1 MVNFRNQLSSWFF
14 FMKKIENILKDR
26 ILILDGAMGT
36 TIQDYKLDERDYR
49 GKEFADYNSSLKGNN
64 DLLSITQPQII
75 ENIHYNFLKA
85 GADIIETNTF
95 NANSISQSDY
105 SLESLVF
112 EMNFQSAQL
121 ARNAVKRYN
130 KKNKDRK
137 FVCGS
142 IGPTNRTAS
151 MSPKVED
158 LSFRNVTFDEL
169 YDTYY
174 EQVDGLVKGGV
185 DLLMIETI
193 FDTLNCKAA
202 IIAIKDYLN
211 DNDLD
216 IPIMISVTIVD
227 KSGRTL
233 SGQTLEAF
241 WHTVKFSEPL
251 SIGINCALG
260 VTDMAPYLKEISKMS
275 NCYVSAFPNAGLPN
289 ELGEYG
295 DSPNFMASEIKKL
308 ADMGCLNIVGGCC
321 GTTPK
326 HIKAIKEKVVNEA
339 PRIVPRINYQTSF
352 AGLEPFIFRDNIN
365 FVNIGERTNVTGS
378 SIFKKLILN
387 DNYDKALS
395 VAKEQ
400 IDNGAQIIDVNM
412 DEGMLDSEKAM
423 ETFLRFISA
432 DPNISKVPIMIDSSK
447 WSVLKEGLKN
457 IQGKPIVN
465 SISLKEGEDE
475 FIKHA
480 EIVKKFG
487 AAVIVMAFDEKGQAE
502 TIDRKV
508 NICKRAYDIL
518 VDKINFD
525 PKDIIFD
532 PNIFAV
538 ATGIEEHNPFA
549 LNYIEACRKIKEE
562 CPESHISGGVSNLSF
577 SFRGNNAVR
586 EAMHSIFLYHAID
599 AGMDM
604 GIVNAGQIVVYD
616 KINPELSSLITDIIF
631 NKNQEG
637 TEKLLEF
644 SQSYKKDYK
653 KKDNTQEWRSYDIE
667 KKIEYALVEGID
679 EYIDEDAEEA
689 RLKLKNAID
698 VIEGPLMNG
707 MNVVGDLFGKG
718 KMFLPQV
725 VKSARVMKKAVNHLT
740 PFIDKK
746 KTKSSKKI
754 LLATV
759 KGDVH
764 DIGKNIV
771 KVVLECNGFEVIDL
785 GVMVPSNIILDT
797 AKKEK
802 VDMIGLSGLITPSL
816 DEMID
821 VAKEMEIQK
830 FDIPVLI
837 GGATT
842 SKKHTAIKINPEYS
856 SGIIHVHDAS
866 KSVSVSQKLMSEEK
880 IVFKKDIDKEYQLL
894 RESYNNDKS
903 NKLISIDKAREN
915 KFTCDW
921 DNYNPIKPTFE
932 GTRYFD
938 NIPVEEIIDY
948 IDWTPFFNAW
958 GFNSRYPKVLENN
971 KTKNEAQK
979 LFDDGKTLLNQA
991 IKEKWFDAK
1000 ATIGFYPANS
1010 SEDDIILHG
1019 QKFNLYHLRQ
1029 QTAKNGKKP
1038 NYCLSDFIAPLD
1050 SGKKD
1055 WIGGFAVTAGFN
1067 VEKIGKNFADKNDDY
1082 NSIMIKVLGD
1092 RIAEALAEK
1101 MHEKVRTDLWG
1112 YSKNE
1117 SLKNDDLIKEK
1128 YVGIRPAPGYPSC
1141 PDHSEKIALFNL
1153 LDIKNNSKLQLTES
1167 FAVYPASSVSGWY
1180 FSHPESKYFGLS
1192 RIDEKQLI
1200 DYAKRKK
1207 MEKEQLI
1214 KIFPQIIDL

>member
-1 MVNFRNQLSSWFF
+1 
-14 FMKKIENILKDR
+14 MKEIRDILKNR

-36 TIQDYKLDERDYR
+36 MIQDYKLDEDGYR
-49 GKEFADYNSSLKGNN
+49 GKEFANYDSSLKGNN
-64 DLLSITQPQII
+64 DLLSITQPKII
-75 ENIHYNFLKA
+75 EDIHYQFLEA

-105 SLESLVF
+105 DLEGSVF
-112 EMNFQSAQL
+112 EMNFQSAKL
-121 ARNAVKRYN
+121 AGNAVNRFN
-130 KKNKDRK
+130 KHTKDRK

-185 DLLMIETI
+185 DLLMVETI

-202 IIAIKDYLN
+202 IIAINDYLTN
-211 DNDLD
+211 HSLD
-216 IPIMISVTIVD
+216 IPLMISVTIVD

-241 WHTVKFSEPL
+241 WHTIKFAKPL
-251 SIGINCALG
+251 SVGINCALG
-260 VTDMAPYLKEISKMS
+260 VTDMAPYLREISKIS
-275 NCYVSAFPNAGLPN
+275 DCYVSAFPNAGLPN
-289 ELGEYG
+289 ELGEYD
-295 DSPNFMASEIKKL
+295 DSPSFMANEIKKL
-308 ADMGCLNIVGGCC
+308 ADFGCLNIVGGCC

-326 HIKAIKEKVVNEA
+326 HIKAIKEKVLNED
-339 PRIVPRINYQTSF
+339 PRIVPSINYQTSF

-475 FIKHA
+475 FTKHA

-518 VDKINFD
+518 VNKINFD

-549 LNYIEACRKIKEE
+549 LNYIEACKEIKLK
-562 CPESHISGGVSNLSF
+562 CPGAHISGGVSNLSF

-586 EAMHSIFLYHAID
+586 EAMHSIFLYHAINS
-599 AGMDM
+599 GMDM

-616 KINPELSSLITDIIF
+616 KIDKELSKLITDIIF
-631 NKNQEG
+631 NKDSEG

-644 SQSYKKDYK
+644 SQSFKKDYK

-667 KKIEYALVEGID
+667 KRIEYALVEGID
-679 EYIDEDAEEA
+679 EYIDKDAEEA
-689 RLKLKNAID
+689 RLHLKNAID

-707 MNVVGDLFGKG
+707 MNVVGDLFGQG

-746 KTKSSKKI
+746 KTRASKKI

-785 GVMVPSNIILDT
+785 GVMVPANIILDT

-821 VAKEMEIQK
+821 VAKEMENQK

-866 KSVSVSQKLMSEEK
+866 KSVSVSQKLMSEK
-880 IVFKKDIDKEYQLL
+880 KSVFKKEINEEYEKLKD
-894 RESYNNDKS
+894 SYNNNKAT
-903 NKLISIDKAREN
+903 KLISLEEARKN
-915 KFTCDW
+915 KFICDW
-921 DNYNPIKPTFE
+921 DNYSPTTPTFE
-932 GTRYFD
+932 GIKYYD
-938 NIPVEEIIDY
+938 NIPAEELVDY

-958 GFNSRYPKVLENN
+958 GFNSRYPKVLKND

-979 LFDDGKTLLNQA
+979 LFDDGKSLLNQA

-1000 ATIGFYPANS
+1000 ATIGFFPANS
-1010 SEDDIILHG
+1010 SGDDIILHN
-1019 QKFNLYHLRQ
+1019 KKISLYNLRQ
-1029 QTAKNGKKP
+1029 QIAKRGGKP
-1038 NYCLSDFIAPLD
+1038 NYCLSDFIAPID

-1067 VEKIGKNFADKNDDY
+1067 VEKIGQDFADNNDDY
-1082 NSIMIKVLGD
+1082 KSIMIKVLGD

-1101 MHEKVRTDLWG
+1101 MHEKVRTKLWG

-1117 SLKNDDLIKEK
+1117 SLNNVDLIKEK

-1141 PDHSEKIALFNL
+1141 PDHSEKLALFDL
-1153 LDIKNNSKLQLTES
+1153 LDIANNSKLKLTES
-1167 FAVYPASSVSGWY
+1167 YAVYPASSVSGWY
-1180 FSHPESKYFGLS
+1180 FSHPDSRYFGIS
-1192 RIDEKQLI
+1192 RIDEEQLI
-1200 DYAKRKK
+1200 DYADRKK
-1207 MEKEQLI
+1207 MEEERLI
-1214 KIFPQIIDL
+1214 KIFPQVIDL

>member
-1 MVNFRNQLSSWFF
+1 
-14 FMKKIENILKDR
+14 MKEIREILKNR

-36 TIQDYKLDERDYR
+36 MIQDYKLDEDDYR
-49 GKEFADYNSSLKGNN
+49 GKEFANYDSSLKGNN
-64 DLLSITQPQII
+64 DLLSITQPKII
-75 ENIHYNFLKA
+75 EDIHYQYLKA

-105 SLESLVF
+105 DLEGSVF

-130 KKNKDRK
+130 KKNEDIK

-169 YDTYY
+169 FDAYY

-185 DLLMIETI
+185 DLLMVETI

-202 IIAIKDYLN
+202 IMAIKDYLN

-233 SGQTLEAF
+233 SGQTIEAF
-241 WHTVKFSEPL
+241 WHTIKFSKPL

-260 VTDMAPYLKEISKMS
+260 VTDMAPYLKEISKIS

-289 ELGEYG
+289 ELGEYD

-308 ADMGCLNIVGGCC
+308 ADMGCLNIIGGCC
-321 GTTPK
+321 GTTPE
-326 HIKAIKEKVVNEA
+326 HIKAIKEKVSNES
-339 PRIVPRINYQTSF
+339 PRIVPKITYPTSF

-365 FVNIGERTNVTGS
+365 FVNVGERTNVTGS

-447 WSVLKEGLKN
+447 WSVLNEGLKN

-465 SISLKEGEDE
+465 SISLKEGKNE
-475 FIKHA
+475 FIKQA
-480 EIVKKFG
+480 KIIKSFG

-518 VDKINFD
+518 VDQINFD

-549 LNYIEACRKIKEE
+549 LNYIEACRKIKQK
-562 CPESHISGGVSNLSF
+562 CPEAHISGGVSNLSF

-616 KINPELSSLITDIIF
+616 KIDQELNSLITDIIF
-631 NKNQEG
+631 NKNSEG
-637 TEKLLEF
+637 TEKLLKF

-653 KKDNTQEWRSYDIE
+653 KKDNNQEWRSYDIE
-667 KKIEYALVEGID
+667 KRIEYALVEGID
-679 EYIDEDAEEA
+679 EYIDKDAEEA

-785 GVMVPSNIILDT
+785 GVMVPTNIILDT
-797 AKKEK
+797 AKKEE

-821 VAKEMEIQK
+821 VAKEMENQK

-842 SKKHTAIKINPEYS
+842 SKKHTAIKISPEYS
-856 SGIIHVHDAS
+856 NGIVHVHDAS
-866 KSVSVSQKLMSEEK
+866 KSVSVSQKLMSKEQL
-880 IVFKKDIDKEYQLL
+880 VFKKEIKEEYKLIK
-894 RESYNNDKS
+894 ESYNNNKS
-903 NKLISIDKAREN
+903 KKLISIDEARDN

-921 DNYNPIKPTFE
+921 DIYNPIQPTFE
-932 GTRYFD
+932 GIRYFD

-958 GFNSRYPKVLENN
+958 GFNSRYPKVLEKNE
-971 KTKNEAQK
+971 TKKEAQK
-979 LFDDGKTLLNQA
+979 LFDDGKRLLNQA
-991 IKEKWFDAK
+991 IKEKWFDTK
-1000 ATIGFYPANS
+1000 ATVGFYPANS
-1010 SEDDIILHG
+1010 SGDDIILHG
-1019 QKFNLYHLRQ
+1019 ENFNLYHLRQ
-1029 QTAKNGKKP
+1029 QTLKRRGIP
-1038 NYCLSDFIAPLD
+1038 NYCLSDFIAPVE
-1050 SGKKD
+1050 SCKKD

-1067 VEKIGKNFADKNDDY
+1067 VEKIGQNFADKNDDY
-1082 NSIMIKVLGD
+1082 KSIMIKVLGD

-1117 SLKNDDLIKEK
+1117 SLKNEDLIKEK
-1128 YVGIRPAPGYPSC
+1128 YIGIRPAPGYPSC

-1167 FAVYPASSVSGWY
+1167 YAVYPASSVSGWY
-1180 FSHPESKYFGLS
+1180 FSHPQSQYFGLS
-1192 RIDEKQLI
+1192 RIDKEQLV
-1200 DYAKRKK
+1200 DYSKRKK
-1207 MEKEQLI
+1207 MEKEKLV

>member
-1 MVNFRNQLSSWFF
+1 MEDIR
-14 FMKKIENILKDR
+14 KILKDK
-26 ILILDGAMGT
+26 IMILDGAMGT
-36 TIQDYKLDERDYR
+36 MIQDYKLDENDYR
-49 GKEFADYNSSLKGNN
+49 GEKFSKYASSLKGNN

-75 ENIHYNFLKA
+75 EDIHYKYLES

-105 SLESLVF
+105 DLEDYVF
-112 EMNFQSAQL
+112 EMNFQSAQI
-121 ARNAVKRYN
+121 AKNAVKRFN
-130 KKNKDRK
+130 KNNKSKK

-151 MSPKVED
+151 LSPKVED

-169 YDTYY
+169 YKSYY
-174 EQVDGLVKGGV
+174 EQIDGLIKGGV

-202 IIAIKDYLN
+202 IIAINNYLN
-211 DNDLD
+211 DHNLD
-216 IPIMISVTIVD
+216 IPLMISVTIVD

-241 WHTVKFSEPL
+241 WHTIKYSNPVSV
-251 SIGINCALG
+251 GINCALG
-260 VTDMAPYLKEISKMS
+260 IKDMKHYIAELSKIANTHIS
-275 NCYVSAFPNAGLPN
+275 AHPNAGLPN
-289 ELGEYG
+289 ELGEYD
-295 DSPNFMASEIKKL
+295 DSPDFMAKEISKL
-308 ADMGCLNIVGGCC
+308 ASNGYLNIVGGCC
-321 GTTPK
+321 GTTPE
-326 HIKAIKEKVVNEA
+326 HITAIKKSIAEKNPRVVPNIDYE
-339 PRIVPRINYQTSF
+339 TSF

-378 SIFKKLILN
+378 SIFKKLILS
-387 DNYDKALS
+387 DNYEKALN

-432 DPNISKVPIMIDSSK
+432 DPNISKVPIMVDSSK
-447 WSVLKEGLKN
+447 WSVLEEGLKN
-457 IQGKPIVN
+457 IQGKPIIN

-480 EIVKKFG
+480 KKVKEFG
-487 AAVIVMAFDEKGQAE
+487 AAVIVMAFDENGQAE
-502 TIDRKV
+502 TIDKKV
-508 NICKRAYDIL
+508 KICKRAYDIL
-518 VDKINFD
+518 VDKVNFD

-538 ATGIEEHNPFA
+538 ATGIEEHNEFA
-549 LNYIEACRKIKEE
+549 INYIEACKEIKLQ
-562 CPESHISGGVSNLSF
+562 CPGVHISGGVSNLSF

-586 EAMHSIFLYHAID
+586 EAMHSIFLYHAIN

-604 GIVNAGQIVVYD
+604 GIVNAGQIIVYD
-616 KINPELSSLITDIIF
+616 QIDKKLSQLIIDVIF
-631 NKNQEG
+631 NKHPES

-644 SQSYKKDYK
+644 SQSFKKDYK
-653 KKDNTQEWRSYDIE
+653 KKSVNEEWRTYDIE
-667 KKIEYALVEGID
+667 KRIEYALVEGID
-679 EYIDEDAEEA
+679 EYIEKDAEEA
-689 RLKLKNAID
+689 RLSLKNAID

-746 KTKSSKKI
+746 KTKESKKI

-771 KVVLECNGFEVIDL
+771 KVVLECNGFDVIDL
-785 GVMVPSNIILDT
+785 GVMVPGNIILDT
-797 AKKEK
+797 ARKEK
-802 VDMIGLSGLITPSL
+802 VNMIGLSGLITPSL

-821 VAKEMEIQK
+821 VAKEMKKEK
-830 FDIPVLI
+830 FNIPILI

-842 SKKHTAIKINPEYS
+842 SKKHTAIKINPEYNN
-856 SGIIHVHDAS
+856 GVIHVNDAS
-866 KSVSVSQKLMSEEK
+866 KSVSVSQKLMGKEK
-880 IVFKKDIDKEYQLL
+880 SVFKNKIQEEYKIL
-894 RESYNNDKS
+894 REAYNNNKS
-903 NKLISIDKAREN
+903 SKLISLDKARKN
-915 KFTCDW
+915 KFIDDW
-921 DNYNPIKPTFE
+921 DNYTPIKPTFE
-932 GTRYFD
+932 GIKFFD
-938 NIPVEEIIDY
+938 NISIEEIVDY

-958 GFNSRYPKVLENN
+958 GFKQLYPRVIQND
-971 KTKNEAQK
+971 KTKEEAKK
-979 LFDDGKTLLNQA
+979 LFDDAKDLLNEA
-991 IKEKWFDAK
+991 IQENWFDAK
-1000 ATIGFYPANS
+1000 ATIGFFPANS
-1010 SEDDIILHG
+1010 SEDDIILHNK
-1019 QKFNLYHLRQ
+1019 KFNLYNLRQ
-1029 QTAKNGKKP
+1029 QISKSGEKP
-1038 NYCLSDFIAPLD
+1038 NYCLSDFIAPIE
-1050 SGKKD
+1050 SKKKD

-1067 VEKIGKNFADKNDDY
+1067 VEKIGEDFSNNNDDY
-1082 NSIMIKVLGD
+1082 KSIMIKVLGD

-1101 MHEKVRTDLWG
+1101 MHEKVRTELWG
-1112 YSKNE
+1112 YAKDETLNNE
-1117 SLKNDDLIKEK
+1117 QLIKEK
-1128 YVGIRPAPGYPSC
+1128 YIGIRPAPGYPSC

-1153 LDIKNNSKLQLTES
+1153 LDIKNNSKLELTES
-1167 FAVYPASSVSGWY
+1167 YAVYPASSVSGWY
-1180 FSHPESKYFGLS
+1180 FSHPESRYFGIS
-1192 RIDEKQLI
+1192 RINEEQLI

-1207 MEKEQLI
+1207 MDKGKLV
-1214 KIFPQIIDL
+1214 KIFPQIID

>member
-1 MVNFRNQLSSWFF
+1 MEDIR
-14 FMKKIENILKDR
+14 KILKDK
-26 ILILDGAMGT
+26 IMILDGAMGT
-36 TIQDYKLDERDYR
+36 MIQDYKLDENDYR
-49 GKEFADYNSSLKGNN
+49 GEKFSKYASSLKGNN

-75 ENIHYNFLKA
+75 EDIHYKYLES

-105 SLESLVF
+105 DLEDYVF
-112 EMNFQSAQL
+112 EMNFQSAQI
-121 ARNAVKRYN
+121 AKNAVKRFN
-130 KKNKDRK
+130 KNDKSKK
-137 FVCGS
+137 FVCGN

-151 MSPKVED
+151 LSPKVED

-169 YDTYY
+169 YKSYY
-174 EQVDGLVKGGV
+174 EQIDGLVKGGV

-202 IIAIKDYLN
+202 IIAINNYLT
-211 DNDLD
+211 DHSLD
-216 IPIMISVTIVD
+216 IPLMISVTIVD

-241 WHTVKFSEPL
+241 WHTIKFAKPL
-251 SIGINCALG
+251 SVGINCALG
-260 VTDMAPYLKEISKMS
+260 VTDMAPYLKEISKIS
-275 NCYVSAFPNAGLPN
+275 NCYISAFPNAGLPN
-289 ELGEYG
+289 ELGEYD
-295 DSPNFMASEIKKL
+295 DSPSFMANEIKKL
-308 ADMGCLNIVGGCC
+308 ADSGFLNIVGGCC
-321 GTTPK
+321 GTGPE
-326 HIKAIKEKVVNEA
+326 HISAIRESVSNKA
-339 PRIVPRINYQTSF
+339 PRITPNIKYETSF

-378 SIFKKLILN
+378 SIFKKLILS
-387 DNYDKALS
+387 DNYDKALN

-412 DEGMLDSEKAM
+412 DEGMLDSKKAM

-432 DPNISKVPIMIDSSK
+432 DPNIAKVPIMIDSSK

-475 FIKHA
+475 FIKQA
-480 EIVKKFG
+480 KIVKEFG
-487 AAVIVMAFDEKGQAE
+487 AAVIVMAFDEEGQAE
-502 TIDRKV
+502 TTDRKV

-538 ATGIEEHNPFA
+538 ATGIEEHNAFA
-549 LNYIEACRKIKEE
+549 MNYIEACKEIKSQ
-562 CPESHISGGVSNLSF
+562 CPGVHISGGVSNLSF

-586 EAMHSIFLYHAID
+586 EAMHSIFLYHAIN

-616 KINPELSSLITDIIF
+616 KIDKDLSKLITDIIF
-631 NKNQEG
+631 NKNSEG

-644 SQSYKKDYK
+644 SQSFKKDYK
-653 KKDNTQEWRSYDIE
+653 KKENTQEWRSYDIE
-667 KKIEYALVEGID
+667 KRIEYALVEGID
-679 EYIDEDAEEA
+679 EYIDQDAEEA
-689 RLKLKNAID
+689 RLNLKNAID

-746 KTKSSKKI
+746 KTSSSKKI

-785 GVMVPSNIILDT
+785 GVMVPANIILDT

-821 VAKEMEIQK
+821 VAKELENQN

-856 SGIIHVHDAS
+856 NGIIHVHDAS

-880 IVFKKDIDKEYQLL
+880 SIFKNEIDKEYKLL
-894 RESYNNDKS
+894 KESYNNKS
-903 NKLISIDKAREN
+903 SKLISIEEAREN
-915 KFTCDW
+915 KFICDW
-921 DNYNPIKPTFE
+921 DKYNPIEPTFE
-932 GTRYFD
+932 GVKFFD
-938 NIPVEEIIDY
+938 NIPVEKLTDY

-958 GFNSRYPKVLENN
+958 GFNSRYPRVLENN
-971 KTKNEAQK
+971 KTKDEAQK
-979 LFDDGKTLLNQA
+979 LFEDGKSLLNEA

-1000 ATIGFYPANS
+1000 ATVGFFPANS
-1010 SEDDIILHG
+1010 SGDDIILHNE
-1019 QKFNLYHLRQ
+1019 QINLYNLRQ
-1029 QTAKNGKKP
+1029 QIAKRGTKP
-1038 NYCLSDFIAPLD
+1038 NYCLSDFIAPIH

-1067 VEKIGKNFADKNDDY
+1067 VEKIGQNFADNNDDY
-1082 NSIMIKVLGD
+1082 KSIMIKVLGD

-1101 MHEKVRTDLWG
+1101 MHEKVRTELWG

-1117 SLKNDDLIKEK
+1117 SLNNDDLIKEK
-1128 YVGIRPAPGYPSC
+1128 YIGIRPAPGYPSC
-1141 PDHSEKIALFNL
+1141 PDHSEKLALFDL

-1167 FAVYPASSVSGWY
+1167 YAVYPASSVSGWY
-1180 FSHPESKYFGLS
+1180 FSHPESRYFGIS
-1192 RIDEKQLI
+1192 RINEEQLI
-1200 DYAKRKK
+1200 DYSNRKK
-1207 MEKEQLI
+1207 MDKEKLS
-1214 KIFPQIIDL
+1214 KIFPQIID

>member
-1 MVNFRNQLSSWFF
+1 M
-14 FMKKIENILKDR
+14 ENIRKILKNK

-36 TIQDYKLDERDYR
+36 MIQDYKLDENDYR
-49 GKEFADYNSSLKGNN
+49 GDKFSDYISSLKGNN
-64 DLLSITQPQII
+64 DLLSITQPKII
-75 ENIHYNFLKA
+75 EDIHYKYLMA

-105 SLESLVF
+105 NLEDFVF
-112 EMNFQSAQL
+112 EMNFQSAQI
-121 ARNAVKRYN
+121 AKNAVKRFN
-130 KKNKDRK
+130 KNNEGKK

-151 MSPKVED
+151 LSPKVED

-169 YDTYY
+169 YATYY
-174 EQVDGLVKGGV
+174 EQVDGLIKGGV

-202 IIAIKDYLN
+202 IIAINNYLDDHN
-211 DNDLD
+211 LD
-216 IPIMISVTIVD
+216 IPLMISVTIVD

-241 WHTVKFSEPL
+241 WHTIKYSKPL
-251 SIGINCALG
+251 SVGINCALG
-260 VTDMAPYLKEISKMS
+260 ITDMKYYIAELSKIADTS
-275 NCYVSAFPNAGLPN
+275 VSAHPNAGLPN
-289 ELGEYG
+289 ELGEYD
-295 DSPNFMASEIKKL
+295 DSPSFMAKEISEL
-308 ADMGCLNIVGGCC
+308 AASGYLNIVGGCC
-321 GTTPK
+321 GTSPE
-326 HIKAIKEKVVNEA
+326 HIKAIKNAIKDKS
-339 PRIVPRINYQTSF
+339 PRIIPNIDYQTSF
-352 AGLEPFIFRDNIN
+352 TGLEPFIFRDNIN

-378 SIFKKLILN
+378 SVFKKLILN
-387 DNYDKALS
+387 NDYEKALN

-412 DEGMLDSEKAM
+412 DEGMLDSEKAI
-423 ETFLRFISA
+423 EKFLRFISA

-447 WSVLKEGLKN
+447 WSVLEEGLKN

-475 FIKHA
+475 FISHA
-480 EIVKKFG
+480 KKVKEFG

-502 TIDRKV
+502 TADEKV
-508 NICKRAYDIL
+508 RICKRAYDIL
-518 VDKINFD
+518 VNQVDFD

-549 LNYIEACRKIKEE
+549 LNYIEACKEIKIQ
-562 CPESHISGGVSNLSF
+562 CPEAHISGGVSNLSF

-586 EAMHSIFLYHAID
+586 EAMHSIFLYHAIN

-616 KINPELSSLITDIIF
+616 KIDKELGKLITNIIF
-631 NKNQEG
+631 NKDKDG

-644 SQSYKKDYK
+644 SQSFKQDYK
-653 KKDNTQEWRSYDIE
+653 KKKTTQEWRSYDIE
-667 KKIEYALVEGID
+667 KRIEYALVEGID

-689 RLKLKNAID
+689 RLSLKNAID

-707 MNVVGDLFGKG
+707 MNVVGDLFGQG

-740 PFIDKK
+740 PFIDT
-746 KTKSSKKI
+746 KTTRKSKKI

-785 GVMVPSNIILDT
+785 GVMVPGNIILDT

-821 VAKEMEIQK
+821 VAKEMERQK
-830 FDIPVLI
+830 FNIPILI

-842 SKKHTAIKINPEYS
+842 SKKHTAIKINPEYKN
-856 SGIIHVHDAS
+856 GVIHVHDAS
-866 KSVSVSQKLMSEEK
+866 KSVSVSQKLMGDGKS
-880 IVFKKDIDKEYQLL
+880 IFKDEIDREYTLLKEN
-894 RESYNNDKS
+894 YNNKKS
-903 NKLISIDKAREN
+903 DNLISLDTARQN

-921 DNYNPIKPTFE
+921 DSYIPTKPTFE
-932 GTRYFD
+932 GVKFFD
-938 NIPVEEIIDY
+938 NIPVEELVDY

-958 GFNSRYPKVLENN
+958 GFKKSYPKVLENEQ
-971 KTKNEAQK
+971 TKNEAQK
-979 LFDDGKTLLNQA
+979 LFHDGKNLLNQA
-991 IKEKWFDAK
+991 IKEKWFDTK
-1000 ATIGFYPANS
+1000 ATIGFFPANS
-1010 SEDDIILHG
+1010 SEDDIILHNK
-1019 QKFNLYHLRQ
+1019 KFNLYNLRQ
-1029 QTAKNGKKP
+1029 QTSKSGNKP
-1038 NYCLSDFIAPLD
+1038 NYCLSDFIAPIH
-1050 SGKKD
+1050 SNKQD

-1067 VEKIGKNFADKNDDY
+1067 VEKIGQDFADNNDDY
-1082 NSIMIKVLGD
+1082 KSIMIKVLGD

-1101 MHEKVRTDLWG
+1101 MHEKVRTELWG
-1112 YSKNE
+1112 YAKNE
-1117 SLKNDDLIKEK
+1117 GLKNEDLIKEK
-1128 YVGIRPAPGYPSC
+1128 YIGIRPAPGYPSC
-1141 PDHSEKIALFNL
+1141 PDHSEKLALFDL

-1167 FAVYPASSVSGWY
+1167 YAVYPASSVSGWY
-1180 FSHPESKYFGLS
+1180 FSHPESRYFGIS
-1192 RIDEKQLI
+1192 RINQEQLI
-1200 DYAKRKK
+1200 DYSNRKN
-1207 MEKEQLI
+1207 MEKEKLT
-1214 KIFPQIIDL
+1214 KIFPQVIDL

>member
-1 MVNFRNQLSSWFF
+1 
-14 FMKKIENILKDR
+14 MKEIKNILKDR

-36 TIQDYKLDERDYR
+36 MIQDYNLDELEYR
-49 GKEFADYNSSLKGNN
+49 GKEFANFNTSLKGNN
-64 DLLSITQPQII
+64 DILSLTQPQII
-75 ENIHYNFLKA
+75 EKIHYQFLES

-105 SLESLVF
+105 KLEDFVF
-112 EMNFQSAQL
+112 KMNFQSAQL

-130 KKNKDRK
+130 KTNRDKK
-137 FVCGS
+137 FICGS

-169 YDTYY
+169 YNAYY

-185 DLLMIETI
+185 DLLMVETI

-202 IIAIKDYLN
+202 IIAIKNYLN
-211 DNDLD
+211 ENNLD

-241 WHTVKFSEPL
+241 WHTIKFSKPI

-260 VTDMAPYLKEISKMS
+260 VTDMAPYLKEISKIS

-289 ELGEYG
+289 ELGEYD
-295 DSPNFMASEIKKL
+295 DSPSFMANEIKKL

-321 GTTPK
+321 GTTPE
-326 HIKAIKEKVVNEA
+326 HIKAIKESVSNES
-339 PRIVPRINYQTSF
+339 PRILPNINYPTSF

-365 FVNIGERTNVTGS
+365 FVNVGERTNVTGS

-395 VAKEQ
+395 IAKEQ

-423 ETFLRFISA
+423 QTFLRFISA

-465 SISLKEGEDE
+465 SISLKEGENT
-475 FIKHA
+475 FIKQA
-480 EIVKKFG
+480 KIVKEFG
-487 AAVIVMAFDEKGQAE
+487 AAVIIMAFDEEGQAE
-502 TIDRKV
+502 TVDRKV
-508 NICKRAYDIL
+508 NICKRAYNIL
-518 VDKINFD
+518 VHKIDFD

-532 PNIFAV
+532 PNIFAI
-538 ATGIEEHNPFA
+538 ATGIEEHNSFA
-549 LNYIEACRKIKEE
+549 LNYIEACRKIKLE
-562 CPESHISGGVSNLSF
+562 CPEAHISGGVSNLSF

-616 KINPELSSLITDIIF
+616 KIDQKLSNLITDIIF
-631 NKNQEG
+631 NKNSEG

-644 SQSYKKDYK
+644 SQSFKKDYK
-653 KKDNTQEWRSYDIE
+653 KKDNAQEWRSYDIE
-667 KKIEYALVEGID
+667 KRIEYALVEGID

-689 RLKLKNAID
+689 RLMLKNAID

-707 MNVVGDLFGKG
+707 MNVVGDLFSKG

-785 GVMVPSNIILDT
+785 GVMVPANIILDT

-802 VDMIGLSGLITPSL
+802 VDIIGLSGLITPSL

-821 VAKEMEIQK
+821 VAKEMENQK
-830 FDIPVLI
+830 FNIPVLI

-856 SGIIHVHDAS
+856 NGIIHVHDAS
-866 KSVSVSQKLMSEEK
+866 KSVSVSQKLMSK
-880 IVFKKDIDKEYQLL
+880 QRFTFKKELDIEYQLL
-894 RESYNNDKS
+894 KDSYNNNKS
-903 NKLISIDKAREN
+903 NKLISIDEARKN
-915 KFTCDW
+915 KFTFDW

-932 GTRYFD
+932 GIKYFD

-958 GFNSRYPKVLENN
+958 GFNSRFPKILENN

-979 LFDDGKTLLNQA
+979 LFNDGKILLNQA
-991 IKEKWFDAK
+991 INEKWFDAK
-1000 ATIGFYPANS
+1000 ATVGFYPANS
-1010 SEDDIILHG
+1010 SGDDIILHG

-1029 QTAKNGKKP
+1029 QTLKREGLP
-1038 NYCLSDFIAPLD
+1038 NYCLSDFIAPVE
-1050 SGKKD
+1050 SGKTD

-1067 VEKIGKNFADKNDDY
+1067 VEKIGQNFADKNDDY
-1082 NSIMIKVLGD
+1082 KSIMIKVLGD

-1101 MHEKVRTDLWG
+1101 MHKKVRTDLWG
-1112 YSKNE
+1112 FSKNE
-1117 SLKNDDLIKEK
+1117 SLENEDLIKEK
-1128 YVGIRPAPGYPSC
+1128 YIGIRPAPGYPSC
-1141 PDHSEKIALFNL
+1141 PDHSEKLALFNL

-1167 FAVYPASSVSGWY
+1167 YAVYPASSVSGWY

-1192 RIDEKQLI
+1192 RINKEQLI

-1207 MEKEQLI
+1207 MKKEKLV
-1214 KIFPQIIDL
+1214 KIFPQIIEL

>member
-1 MVNFRNQLSSWFF
+1 
-14 FMKKIENILKDR
+14 MKDIRNILKNR

-36 TIQDYKLDERDYR
+36 MIQEFQLGEDDYR
-49 GKEFADYNSSLKGNN
+49 GEKFSNYKSSLKGNN
-64 DLLSITQPQII
+64 DLLSLTRPQLI
-75 ENIHYNFLKA
+75 EDIHYKYLEA

-105 SLESLVF
+105 HLEDYVF
-112 EMNFQSAQL
+112 EMNFKSAQL
-121 ARNAVKRYN
+121 AKNAVKRYY
-130 KKNKDRK
+130 KKNTSQK

-151 MSPKVED
+151 LSPKVED
-158 LSFRNVTFDEL
+158 LSFRNITFDEL
-169 YDTYY
+169 YKTYY

-202 IIAIKDYLN
+202 VIAINNYLTDHN
-211 DNDLD
+211 LD

-241 WHTVKFSEPL
+241 WHTIKYSNPL

-260 VTDMAPYLKEISKMS
+260 IKDMKYYIAELSKIADTF
-275 NCYVSAFPNAGLPN
+275 VSAHPNAGLPN
-289 ELGEYG
+289 ELGEYD
-295 DSPNFMASEIKKL
+295 DSPEFMAKEISAL
-308 ADMGCLNIVGGCC
+308 ASNGYLNIVGGCC
-321 GTTPK
+321 GTGPG
-326 HIKAIKEKVVNEA
+326 HIKEIKKKLENKT
-339 PRIVPRINYQTSF
+339 PRIVPNINYQTSF

-378 SIFKKLILN
+378 SIFKKLILS
-387 DNYDKALS
+387 DNYEKALNI
-395 VAKEQ
+395 AKEQ

-475 FIKHA
+475 FIKQA
-480 EIVKKFG
+480 KIVKEFG

-502 TIDRKV
+502 TIERKV

-518 VDKINFD
+518 LNKINFN

-549 LNYIEACRKIKEE
+549 LNYIEACKEIKLK
-562 CPESHISGGVSNLSF
+562 CPGAHISGGVSNLSF
-577 SFRGNNAVR
+577 SFRGNNTVR
-586 EAMHSIFLYHAID
+586 EAMHSIFLYHAIN

-616 KINPELSSLITDIIF
+616 KIDKQLSELITNIIF
-631 NKNQEG
+631 DKDVKG

-644 SQSYKKDYK
+644 SQSLKKEYK
-653 KKDNTQEWRSYDIE
+653 KKVNIEEWRSYDIE
-667 KKIEYALVEGID
+667 KRIEYALVEGID

-689 RLKLKNAID
+689 RLNLKNAID

-894 RESYNNDKS
+894 KESYSNNKS
-903 NKLISIDKAREN
+903 NKLVSIDKAREN

-932 GTRYFD
+932 GIKYFD
-938 NIPVEEIIDY
+938 NIPAEEIIDY

-1000 ATIGFYPANS
+1000 ATVGFYPANS
-1010 SEDDIILHG
+1010 SGDDIILHG
-1019 QKFNLYHLRQ
+1019 QKFNLHHLRQ
-1029 QTAKNGKKP
+1029 QTLKREGLP
-1038 NYCLSDFIAPLD
+1038 NYCLSDFIAPVE
-1050 SGKKD
+1050 SGKTD

-1067 VEKIGKNFADKNDDY
+1067 VEKIGQNFADKNDDY
-1082 NSIMIKVLGD
+1082 KSIMIKVLGD

-1101 MHEKVRTDLWG
+1101 MHKKVRTDLWG
-1112 YSKNE
+1112 FSKNE
-1117 SLKNDDLIKEK
+1117 SLENEDLIKEK
-1128 YVGIRPAPGYPSC
+1128 YIGIRPAPGYPSC
-1141 PDHSEKIALFNL
+1141 PDHSEKLALFNL

-1167 FAVYPASSVSGWY
+1167 YAVYPASSVSGWY

-1192 RIDEKQLI
+1192 RIDKEQLI

-1207 MEKEQLI
+1207 MKKEKLV

>member
-1 MVNFRNQLSSWFF
+1 
-14 FMKKIENILKDR
+14 MKEIKNILKDR

-36 TIQDYKLDERDYR
+36 MIQDYKLDENDYR
-49 GKEFADYNSSLKGNN
+49 GKEFANYNSSLKGNN

-75 ENIHYNFLKA
+75 ENIHYKFLEA

-105 SLESLVF
+105 SLEGSVF

-130 KKNKDRK
+130 KENEDQK

-174 EQVDGLVKGGV
+174 EQVDGLIKGGV
-185 DLLMIETI
+185 DLLMVETI

-202 IIAIKDYLN
+202 IIAIKNYLN
-211 DNDLD
+211 ENNLD

-241 WHTVKFSEPL
+241 WHTIKFSEPL

-260 VTDMAPYLKEISKMS
+260 VTDMAPYLKEISKIS

-289 ELGEYG
+289 ELGEYD

-321 GTTPK
+321 GTTPE
-326 HIKAIKEKVVNEA
+326 HIKAIKEKVSNES
-339 PRIVPRINYQTSF
+339 PRIIPKITYPTSF

-365 FVNIGERTNVTGS
+365 FVNVGERTNVTGS

-447 WSVLKEGLKN
+447 WSVLQEGLKN

-465 SISLKEGEDE
+465 SISLKEGENE
-475 FIKHA
+475 FIKQA
-480 EIVKKFG
+480 KTVKSFG

-549 LNYIEACRKIKEE
+549 LNYIEACRKIKQE
-562 CPESHISGGVSNLSF
+562 CPEAHISGGVSNLSF

-616 KINPELSSLITDIIF
+616 KINQELSSLITDIIF

-644 SQSYKKDYK
+644 SQSYKKNYK
-653 KKDNTQEWRSYDIE
+653 KKDNAQEWRSYNIE
-667 KKIEYALVEGID
+667 KRIEYALVEGID

-746 KTKSSKKI
+746 KTRSSKKI

-785 GVMVPSNIILDT
+785 GVMVPSNIILNT

-821 VAKEMEIQK
+821 VAKEMELQK

-866 KSVSVSQKLMSEEK
+866 KSVSVSQKLMSEER

-894 RESYNNDKS
+894 RESYNNNKS

-915 KFTCDW
+915 KFTYDW
-921 DNYNPIKPTFE
+921 NNYNPIKPTFE
-932 GTRYFD
+932 GIKYFD

-991 IKEKWFDAK
+991 IKEQWFDTK
-1000 ATIGFYPANS
+1000 ATIGFFPANS

-1029 QTAKNGKKP
+1029 QTAKKGKKP
-1038 NYCLSDFIAPLD
+1038 NYCLSDFIAPID

-1067 VEKIGKNFADKNDDY
+1067 VEKIGQNFADKNDDY
-1082 NSIMIKVLGD
+1082 KSIMIKVLGD